1 MELDFDEKGFN
12 REKEQRRLERMK
24 KYEACI
30 GVLLDQLIKKEK
42 FTLQDLSESCDQ
54 ETWEKLFPTAEIF
67 REVIIEF
74 LTAGTIDIPE
84 LQKEQTDYLMDASD
98 GFVLNEMLLGLIE
111 NKRYRKIGKI
121 YTFPMEDSEHVYFQ
135 NIIDESGNKRNF
147 KCSNVG
153 FRYEER

>member
-1 MELDFDEKGFN
+1 MRAVIRKHGKSCF
-12 REKEQRRLERMK
+12 QRQR
-24 KYEACI
+24 
-30 GVLLDQLIKKEK
+30 
-42 FTLQDLSESCDQ
+42 F
-54 ETWEKLFPTAEIF
+54 F

>member
-1 MELDFDEKGFN
+1 
-12 REKEQRRLERMK
+12 MK
-24 KYEACI
+24 KI
-30 GVLLDQLIKKEK
+30 VL
-42 FTLQDLSESCDQ
+42 TGGG
-54 ETWEKLFPTAEIF
+54 
-67 REVIIEF
+67 
-74 LTAGTIDIPE
+74 TAGHVTPNIALIPE

-111 NKRYRKIGKI
+111 NKRFRKIGKI